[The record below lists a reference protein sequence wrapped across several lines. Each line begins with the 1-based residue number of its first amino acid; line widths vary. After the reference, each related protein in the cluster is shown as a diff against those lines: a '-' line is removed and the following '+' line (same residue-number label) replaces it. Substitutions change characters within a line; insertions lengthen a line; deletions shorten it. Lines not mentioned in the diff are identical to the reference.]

1 MKLPALVLLL
11 ALTGCHH
18 RVNPTGASADHADVF
33 RVICASATNCTG
45 NVPRTSYT
53 ASGPAAGGVLVA
65 RNGVIMAEG
74 IDYTATA
81 TGGVAT
87 VTFTQQPVT
96 DGDVIQWRYV
106 DAGGR

>member
-1 MKLPALVLLL
+1 MRLLLLL
-11 ALTGCHH
+11 ALASAGCIH
-18 RVNPTGASADHADVF
+18 RVTPASLDHADVF

-96 DGDVIQWRYV
+96 DGDVIQLRYV